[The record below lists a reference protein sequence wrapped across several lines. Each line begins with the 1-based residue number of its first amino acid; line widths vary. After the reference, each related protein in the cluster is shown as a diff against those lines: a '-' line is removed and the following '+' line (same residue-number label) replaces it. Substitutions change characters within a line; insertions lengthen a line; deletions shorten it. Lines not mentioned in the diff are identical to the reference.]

1 MMIINNAFENTVKQK
16 NDVVFFLKYLS
27 KLIDGILVSEQIK
40 QTIKKEVSILMNKG
54 VLPCLATIL
63 IGDDQA
69 SATYV
74 KNKQTAASKVG
85 ILTRD
90 IKLPE
95 NIDQEKLVSTINEL
109 NKDNSVHGILVQLPL
124 PHHIESSS
132 ITNVVNY
139 EKDVDGLTSYNLGL
153 LFEGT
158 PKLIPCTPLG
168 ILQLI
173 DFYNIDVNGMD
184 VAIINRSNLVGKP
197 LGILLMNRD
206 ATVTFF
212 HSKSRNLEDKLRNFD
227 CIITAVGD
235 RKKFTLKNNMVKDG
249 VIIFDVGISRTNGK
263 IQGDVDF
270 KCISE
275 KASYIT
281 PVPGGVG
288 PMTVTMLLKNTV
300 LAATNFYGKY
310 NN

>member
-1 MMIINNAFENTVKQK
+1 V
-16 NDVVFFLKYLS
+16 S
-27 KLIDGILVSEQIK
+27 GLI
-40 QTIKKEVSILMNKG
+40 NKG
-54 VLPCLATIL
+54 IRPCLATIL
-63 IGDDQA
+63 VGDNQA

-90 IKLPE
+90 FKLPE
-95 NIDQEKLVSTINEL
+95 NIEQEKLVSTINEL
-109 NKDNSVHGILVQLPL
+109 NKDRSVHGILVQLPL
-124 PHHIESSS
+124 PHHIETS
-132 ITNVVNY
+132 ITNLVNY

-168 ILQLI
+168 ILELI
-173 DFYNIDVNGMD
+173 DFYNIEVNGMD

-249 VIIFDVGISRTNGK
+249 AIIFDVGISRTNGK

-270 KCISE
+270 QSVSE

-300 LAATNFYGKY
+300 LAATIVNKKY

>member
-1 MMIINNAFENTVKQK
+1 M
-16 NDVVFFLKYLS
+16 S

-40 QTIKKEVSILMNKG
+40 QTIKKEVSILINKG
-54 VLPCLATIL
+54 ILPCLATIL
-63 IGDDQA
+63 VGDNQA

-90 IKLPE
+90 IKLPD

-124 PHHIESSS
+124 PHHIESS

-270 KCISE
+270 KSISE

-300 LAATNFYGKY
+300 LAATNFNGKY

>member
-1 MMIINNAFENTVKQK
+1 M
-16 NDVVFFLKYLS
+16 
-27 KLIDGILVSEQIK
+27 LVSQHIK
-40 QTIKKEVSILMNKG
+40 QTIRNEVSALANKG
-54 VLPCLATIL
+54 IKPCLATVL
-63 IGDDQA
+63 VGNNQA

-74 KNKQTAASKVG
+74 KNKQIAASSVG

-90 IKLPE
+90 FKLPE
-95 NIDQEKLVSTINEL
+95 NIIQDELVKRINEL
-109 NKDNSVHGILVQLPL
+109 NHDENVHGILIQLPL
-124 PHHIESSS
+124 PNQIETS
-132 ITNVVNY
+132 ITNMVNHD
-139 EKDVDGLTSYNLGL
+139 KDVDGLTSYNLGL
-153 LFEGT
+153 LLEGT

-168 ILQLI
+168 ILELL
-173 DFYNIDVNGMD
+173 DFYNINVRGID

-212 HSKSRNLEDKLRNFD
+212 HSKSKGMVDKLKNFD

-235 RKKFTLKNNMVKDG
+235 RQKFTLTSNMVKDG
-249 VIIFDVGISRTNGK
+249 AIIFDVGISRINGK

-270 KCISE
+270 KSVSE
-275 KASYIT
+275 RAGYIT

-300 LAATNFYGKY
+300 HAASLINKIS
-310 NN
+310 NH

>member
-1 MMIINNAFENTVKQK
+1 M
-16 NDVVFFLKYLS
+16 S
-27 KLIDGILVSEQIK
+27 KLIDGVLVSQQIK
-40 QTIKKEVSILMNKG
+40 QTIRSEVSGLINKG
-54 VLPCLATIL
+54 IRPCLATIL
-63 IGDDQA
+63 VGDNLA

-74 KNKQTAASKVG
+74 KNKQTAANNVG

-90 IKLPE
+90 FKLPE
-95 NIDQEKLVSTINEL
+95 TIKQDELLSTINEL
-109 NKDNSVHGILVQLPL
+109 NKDENVHGILVQLPL
-124 PHHIESSS
+124 PHHIETS
-132 ITNVVNY
+132 ITNMVNY
-139 EKDVDGLTSYNLGL
+139 EKDVDGLTSYNLGF
-153 LFEGT
+153 LFKGT

-168 ILQLI
+168 ILELL
-173 DFYNIDVNGMD
+173 DFYNIDVKGMD

-212 HSKSRNLEDKLRNFD
+212 HSKSKNLEDKLRNFD
-227 CIITAVGD
+227 CIITAVGN
-235 RKKFTLKNNMVKDG
+235 RQKFTLTSKMIKEGAV
-249 VIIFDVGISRTNGK
+249 IFDVGISRTNGK

-270 KCISE
+270 RSVSE

-288 PMTVTMLLKNTV
+288 PMTITMLLKNTV
-300 LAATNFYGKY
+300 LAASLKNKIR

>member
-1 MMIINNAFENTVKQK
+1 M
-16 NDVVFFLKYLS
+16 S

-40 QTIKKEVSILMNKG
+40 QTIKKEVSILINKG

-63 IGDDQA
+63 VGDDQA

-74 KNKQTAASKVG
+74 KNKQTAANKVG

-124 PHHIESSS
+124 PHHIESS

-139 EKDVDGLTSYNLGL
+139 KKDVDGLTSYNLGL

-249 VIIFDVGISRTNGK
+249 VIIFDVGISRKNGK

-270 KCISE
+270 KSISE

-300 LAATNFYGKY
+300 LAATNFNGKY

>member
-1 MMIINNAFENTVKQK
+1 M
-16 NDVVFFLKYLS
+16 
-27 KLIDGILVSEQIK
+27 LVSQHIQ
-40 QTIKKEVSILMNKG
+40 QTIRNEVSALAIKG
-54 VLPCLATIL
+54 IKPCLATVL
-63 IGDDQA
+63 VGNNQA

-74 KNKQTAASKVG
+74 KNKQIAASSVG
-85 ILTRD
+85 ILTSD
-90 IKLPE
+90 FKLPE
-95 NIDQEKLVSTINEL
+95 SISQDELVKRISEL
-109 NKDNSVHGILVQLPL
+109 NHDENVHGILIQLPL
-124 PHHIESSS
+124 PNQIETS
-132 ITNVVNY
+132 ITNMVNH

-153 LFEGT
+153 LLEGN

-168 ILQLI
+168 ILELL
-173 DFYNIDVNGMD
+173 DFYNINVRGID

-212 HSKSRNLEDKLRNFD
+212 HSKSKGMVDKLKNFD

-235 RKKFTLKNNMVKDG
+235 RQKFTLTSNMVKEG
-249 VIIFDVGISRTNGK
+249 AIIFDVGISRINGK

-270 KCISE
+270 KSVSE
-275 KASYIT
+275 RAGYIT

-300 LAATNFYGKY
+300 HAASLINKISSH
-310 NN
+310 

>member
-1 MMIINNAFENTVKQK
+1 M
-16 NDVVFFLKYLS
+16 S
-27 KLIDGILVSEQIK
+27 KLIDGVLVSQRIK
-40 QTIKKEVSILMNKG
+40 QTIRSEVSGLINKG
-54 VLPCLATIL
+54 IRPCLATIL
-63 IGDDQA
+63 VGDNQA

-74 KNKQTAASKVG
+74 KNKQTAANNVG

-90 IKLPE
+90 FKLPE
-95 NIDQEKLVSTINEL
+95 TIKQDELLSTINEL
-109 NKDNSVHGILVQLPL
+109 NKDENVHGILVQLPL
-124 PHHIESSS
+124 PHHIETS
-132 ITNVVNY
+132 ITNMVNY
-139 EKDVDGLTSYNLGL
+139 EKDVDGLTSYNLGFL
-153 LFEGT
+153 LEGT

-168 ILQLI
+168 ILELL
-173 DFYNIDVNGMD
+173 DFYNIDVEGMD

-212 HSKSRNLEDKLRNFD
+212 HSKSKNLEDKLRNFD
-227 CIITAVGD
+227 CIITAVGN
-235 RKKFTLKNNMVKDG
+235 RQKFTLTSKMIKEGAV
-249 VIIFDVGISRTNGK
+249 IFDVGISRTNGK

-270 KCISE
+270 RSVSE

-300 LAATNFYGKY
+300 LAASLKNKIR

>member
-1 MMIINNAFENTVKQK
+1 M
-16 NDVVFFLKYLS
+16 S
-27 KLIDGILVSEQIK
+27 KLIDGVLVSQQIK
-40 QTIKKEVSILMNKG
+40 QTIRSEVSGLINKG
-54 VLPCLATIL
+54 IRPCLATIL
-63 IGDDQA
+63 VGDNLA

-74 KNKQTAASKVG
+74 KNKQTAANNVG

-90 IKLPE
+90 FKLPE
-95 NIDQEKLVSTINEL
+95 TIKQDELLSTINEL
-109 NKDNSVHGILVQLPL
+109 NKDENVHGILVQLPL
-124 PHHIESSS
+124 PHHIETS
-132 ITNVVNY
+132 ITNMVNY
-139 EKDVDGLTSYNLGL
+139 EKDVDGLTSYNLGF
-153 LFEGT
+153 LFKGT

-168 ILQLI
+168 ILELL
-173 DFYNIDVNGMD
+173 DFYNIDVKGMD

-212 HSKSRNLEDKLRNFD
+212 HSKSKNLEDKLRNFD
-227 CIITAVGD
+227 CIITAVGN
-235 RKKFTLKNNMVKDG
+235 RQKFTLTSKMIKGGAV
-249 VIIFDVGISRTNGK
+249 IFDVGISRTNGK

-270 KCISE
+270 RSVSE

-300 LAATNFYGKY
+300 LAASLKNKITN
-310 NN
+310 N

>member
-1 MMIINNAFENTVKQK
+1 M
-16 NDVVFFLKYLS
+16 
-27 KLIDGILVSEQIK
+27 
-40 QTIKKEVSILMNKG
+40 
-54 VLPCLATIL
+54 
-63 IGDDQA
+63 
-69 SATYV
+69 
-74 KNKQTAASKVG
+74 
-85 ILTRD
+85 
-90 IKLPE
+90 
-95 NIDQEKLVSTINEL
+95 
-109 NKDNSVHGILVQLPL
+109 
-124 PHHIESSS
+124 
-132 ITNVVNY
+132 
-139 EKDVDGLTSYNLGL
+139 
-153 LFEGT
+153 
-158 PKLIPCTPLG
+158 
-168 ILQLI
+168 
-173 DFYNIDVNGMD
+173 DFYNIEVNGMD

-235 RKKFTLKNNMVKDG
+235 RKKFTLKNNMVRDG

-270 KCISE
+270 QAVSE

-300 LAATNFYGKY
+300 LAATISYRNY

>member
-1 MMIINNAFENTVKQK
+1 M
-16 NDVVFFLKYLS
+16 S

-40 QTIKKEVSILMNKG
+40 QTLKKEVSILINKG
-54 VLPCLATIL
+54 ILPCLATIL
-63 IGDDQA
+63 VGDDHA

-124 PHHIESSS
+124 PHHIESS
-132 ITNVVNY
+132 ITNAVNY

-153 LFEGT
+153 LFGGT
-158 PKLIPCTPLG
+158 PKIIPCTPLG

-212 HSKSRNLEDKLRNFD
+212 HSKSRNLENKLINFD

-249 VIIFDVGISRTNGK
+249 VVIFDVGISRTNGK

-270 KCISE
+270 EPISE

-300 LAATNFYGKY
+300 LAATNFNGKY

>member
-1 MMIINNAFENTVKQK
+1 M
-16 NDVVFFLKYLS
+16 
-27 KLIDGILVSEQIK
+27 LVSQHLK
-40 QTIKKEVSILMNKG
+40 QTIRNEVSALANKG
-54 VLPCLATIL
+54 IKPCLATVL
-63 IGDDQA
+63 VGNNQA

-74 KNKQTAASKVG
+74 KSKQIAASSVG

-90 IKLPE
+90 FKLPE
-95 NIDQEKLVSTINEL
+95 NISQEELVKTINEL
-109 NKDNSVHGILVQLPL
+109 NHDENVHGILIQLPL
-124 PHHIESSS
+124 PNQIETS
-132 ITNVVNY
+132 ITNMVNH

-153 LFEGT
+153 LLEGT
-158 PKLIPCTPLG
+158 PKLVPCTPLG
-168 ILQLI
+168 ILELL
-173 DFYNIDVNGMD
+173 DYYNINVKGID

-212 HSKSRNLEDKLRNFD
+212 HSKSKGMEDKLKNFD

-235 RKKFTLKNNMVKDG
+235 RQKFTLTSNMVKDG
-249 VIIFDVGISRTNGK
+249 ATIFDVGISRINGK

-270 KCISE
+270 KSVSE
-275 KASYIT
+275 RAGYIT

-300 LAATNFYGKY
+300 HAVSLINKIS
-310 NN
+310 NH

>member
-1 MMIINNAFENTVKQK
+1 M
-16 NDVVFFLKYLS
+16 
-27 KLIDGILVSEQIK
+27 LVSQHIK
-40 QTIKKEVSILMNKG
+40 QTIRNEVSALANKG
-54 VLPCLATIL
+54 IKPCLATVL
-63 IGDDQA
+63 VGNNQA

-74 KNKQTAASKVG
+74 KNKQIAASSVG

-90 IKLPE
+90 FKLPE
-95 NIDQEKLVSTINEL
+95 NISQEELVKTINEL
-109 NKDNSVHGILVQLPL
+109 NHDENVHGILIQLPL
-124 PHHIESSS
+124 PNQIETS
-132 ITNVVNY
+132 ITNMVNH

-153 LFEGT
+153 LLEGT
-158 PKLIPCTPLG
+158 PKLVPCTPLG
-168 ILQLI
+168 ILELL
-173 DFYNIDVNGMD
+173 DFYNINVKGID

-212 HSKSRNLEDKLRNFD
+212 HSKSKGMEDKLKNFD

-235 RKKFTLKNNMVKDG
+235 RQKFTLTSNMVKDG
-249 VIIFDVGISRTNGK
+249 AIIFDVGISRINGK

-270 KCISE
+270 KSVSE
-275 KASYIT
+275 RASYIT

-300 LAATNFYGKY
+300 HAASLINKIS
-310 NN
+310 NH

>member
-1 MMIINNAFENTVKQK
+1 MG
-16 NDVVFFLKYLS
+16 
-27 KLIDGILVSEQIK
+27 KLIDGILVSQHLK
-40 QTIKKEVSILMNKG
+40 HTIGNEVSALGNKG
-54 VLPCLATIL
+54 IKPCLATVL
-63 IGDDQA
+63 VGNNQA

-74 KNKQTAASKVG
+74 KNKQIAASSVG

-90 IKLPE
+90 FKLPE
-95 NIDQEKLVSTINEL
+95 NISQEELVKTINEL
-109 NKDNSVHGILVQLPL
+109 NHDENVHGILIQLPL
-124 PHHIESSS
+124 PNQIETS
-132 ITNVVNY
+132 ITNMVSH

-153 LFEGT
+153 LLEGT
-158 PKLIPCTPLG
+158 PKLVPCTPLG
-168 ILQLI
+168 ILELL
-173 DFYNIDVNGMD
+173 DYYNINVKGID

-212 HSKSRNLEDKLRNFD
+212 HSKSKGMEDKLKNFD

-235 RKKFTLKNNMVKDG
+235 RQKFTLTSNMVKDG
-249 VIIFDVGISRTNGK
+249 AIIFDVGISRINGK

-270 KCISE
+270 KSVSE
-275 KASYIT
+275 RAGYIT

-300 LAATNFYGKY
+300 HAASLINKIS
-310 NN
+310 NH

>member
-1 MMIINNAFENTVKQK
+1 M
-16 NDVVFFLKYLS
+16 
-27 KLIDGILVSEQIK
+27 LVSQHLK
-40 QTIKKEVSILMNKG
+40 QTIRNEVSALANKG
-54 VLPCLATIL
+54 IKPCLATVL
-63 IGDDQA
+63 VGNNQA

-74 KNKQTAASKVG
+74 KNKQIAASSVG

-90 IKLPE
+90 FKLPE
-95 NIDQEKLVSTINEL
+95 NISQEELVKTINEL
-109 NKDNSVHGILVQLPL
+109 NHDENVHGILIQLPL
-124 PHHIESSS
+124 PNQIETS
-132 ITNVVNY
+132 ITNMVNH

-153 LFEGT
+153 LLEGT
-158 PKLIPCTPLG
+158 PKLVPCTPLG
-168 ILQLI
+168 ILELL
-173 DFYNIDVNGMD
+173 DYYNINVKGID

-212 HSKSRNLEDKLRNFD
+212 HSKSKGMEDKLKNFD

-235 RKKFTLKNNMVKDG
+235 RQKFTLTSNMVKDG
-249 VIIFDVGISRTNGK
+249 AIIFDVGISRINGK

-270 KCISE
+270 KSVSE
-275 KASYIT
+275 RAEYIT

-300 LAATNFYGKY
+300 HAASLINKIS
-310 NN
+310 NH

>member
-1 MMIINNAFENTVKQK
+1 M
-16 NDVVFFLKYLS
+16 
-27 KLIDGILVSEQIK
+27 LVSQHLK
-40 QTIKKEVSILMNKG
+40 QTIRNEVSALANKG
-54 VLPCLATIL
+54 IKPCLATVL
-63 IGDDQA
+63 VGNNQA

-74 KNKQTAASKVG
+74 KSKQIAASSVG

-90 IKLPE
+90 FKLPE
-95 NIDQEKLVSTINEL
+95 NISQEELVKTINEL
-109 NKDNSVHGILVQLPL
+109 NHDENVHGILIQLPL
-124 PHHIESSS
+124 PNQIETS
-132 ITNVVNY
+132 ITNMVNH

-153 LFEGT
+153 LLEGT
-158 PKLIPCTPLG
+158 PKLVPCTPLG
-168 ILQLI
+168 ILELL
-173 DFYNIDVNGMD
+173 DFYNINVKGID

-212 HSKSRNLEDKLRNFD
+212 HSKSKGMEDKLKNFD

-235 RKKFTLKNNMVKDG
+235 RQKFTLTSNMVKDG
-249 VIIFDVGISRTNGK
+249 AIIFDVGISRINGK

-270 KCISE
+270 TSVSE
-275 KASYIT
+275 RAGYIT

-300 LAATNFYGKY
+300 HAVSLVNKIS
-310 NN
+310 NH

>member
-1 MMIINNAFENTVKQK
+1 
-16 NDVVFFLKYLS
+16 LS
-27 KLIDGILVSEQIK
+27 KLIDGVLVSQQIK
-40 QTIKKEVSILMNKG
+40 QTIRSEVSGLINKG
-54 VLPCLATIL
+54 IRPCLATIL
-63 IGDDQA
+63 VGDNQA
-69 SATYV
+69 SAIYV
-74 KNKQTAASKVG
+74 KNKQTAANNVG

-90 IKLPE
+90 FNLPE
-95 NIDQEKLVSTINEL
+95 TIKQDELLSTINEL
-109 NKDNSVHGILVQLPL
+109 NKDENVHGILVQLPL
-124 PHHIESSS
+124 PHHIETS
-132 ITNVVNY
+132 ITNMVNY
-139 EKDVDGLTSYNLGL
+139 EKDVDGLTSYNLGF
-153 LFEGT
+153 LFKGT

-168 ILQLI
+168 ILELL
-173 DFYNIDVNGMD
+173 DFYNIDVKGMD

-212 HSKSRNLEDKLRNFD
+212 HSKSKNLEDKLRNFD
-227 CIITAVGD
+227 CIITAVGN
-235 RKKFTLKNNMVKDG
+235 RQKFTLTSKMIKEGAV
-249 VIIFDVGISRTNGK
+249 IFDVGISRTNGK

-270 KCISE
+270 RSVSE

-300 LAATNFYGKY
+300 LAASLKNKIR

>member
-1 MMIINNAFENTVKQK
+1 M
-16 NDVVFFLKYLS
+16 
-27 KLIDGILVSEQIK
+27 LVSQHIK
-40 QTIKKEVSILMNKG
+40 QTIRNEVSALANKG
-54 VLPCLATIL
+54 IKPCLATVL
-63 IGDDQA
+63 VGNNQA

-74 KNKQTAASKVG
+74 KNKQIAASSVG

-90 IKLPE
+90 FKLPE
-95 NIDQEKLVSTINEL
+95 NIIQDKLVMKIKEL
-109 NKDNSVHGILVQLPL
+109 NHDENVHGILSQLPL
-124 PHHIESSS
+124 PNQIDTS
-132 ITNVVNY
+132 ITNMVNHD
-139 EKDVDGLTSYNLGL
+139 KDVDGLTSYNLGL
-153 LFEGT
+153 LLEGT

-168 ILQLI
+168 ILELL
-173 DFYNIDVNGMD
+173 DYYNINVMGID

-212 HSKSRNLEDKLRNFD
+212 HSKSKGMEDKLKKFD

-235 RKKFTLKNNMVKDG
+235 RQKFTLTSNMVKDG
-249 VIIFDVGISRTNGK
+249 AIIFDVGISRINGK

-270 KCISE
+270 KSVSE
-275 KASYIT
+275 RAGYIT

-300 LAATNFYGKY
+300 HAASLINKISSH
-310 NN
+310 

>member
-1 MMIINNAFENTVKQK
+1 M
-16 NDVVFFLKYLS
+16 
-27 KLIDGILVSEQIK
+27 LVSQHLK
-40 QTIKKEVSILMNKG
+40 QTIRNEVSALANKG
-54 VLPCLATIL
+54 IKPCLATVL
-63 IGDDQA
+63 VGNNQA

-74 KNKQTAASKVG
+74 KNKQIAASSVG

-90 IKLPE
+90 FKLPE
-95 NIDQEKLVSTINEL
+95 NIFQDELVKTIDEL
-109 NKDNSVHGILVQLPL
+109 NHDENVHGILIQLPL
-124 PHHIESSS
+124 PNQIETS
-132 ITNVVNY
+132 ITNMVNH

-153 LFEGT
+153 LLEGT

-168 ILQLI
+168 ILELL
-173 DFYNIDVNGMD
+173 DYYNINVMGID

-212 HSKSRNLEDKLRNFD
+212 HSKSKGMEDKLKNFD

-235 RKKFTLKNNMVKDG
+235 RQKFTLTSNMVKDG
-249 VIIFDVGISRTNGK
+249 AIIFDVGISRINGK

-270 KCISE
+270 KSVSE
-275 KASYIT
+275 RAGYIT

-300 LAATNFYGKY
+300 HAARLINKIS
-310 NN
+310 NH

>member
-1 MMIINNAFENTVKQK
+1 MG
-16 NDVVFFLKYLS
+16 
-27 KLIDGILVSEQIK
+27 KLIDGMLVSQHLK
-40 QTIKKEVSILMNKG
+40 QTIRNEVSALANKG
-54 VLPCLATIL
+54 IKPCLATVL
-63 IGDDQA
+63 VGNNQA

-74 KNKQTAASKVG
+74 KSKQIAASSVG

-90 IKLPE
+90 FKLPE
-95 NIDQEKLVSTINEL
+95 NISQEELVKTINEL
-109 NKDNSVHGILVQLPL
+109 NHDENVHGILIQLPL
-124 PHHIESSS
+124 PNQIETS
-132 ITNVVNY
+132 ITNMVNH

-153 LFEGT
+153 LLEGT
-158 PKLIPCTPLG
+158 PKLVPCTPLG
-168 ILQLI
+168 ILELL
-173 DFYNIDVNGMD
+173 DYYNINVKGID

-212 HSKSRNLEDKLRNFD
+212 HSKSKGMEDKLKNFD

-235 RKKFTLKNNMVKDG
+235 RQKFTLTSNMVKDG
-249 VIIFDVGISRTNGK
+249 AIIFDVGISRINGK

-270 KCISE
+270 KSVSE
-275 KASYIT
+275 RAGYIT

-300 LAATNFYGKY
+300 HAARLINKIS
-310 NN
+310 NH

>member
-1 MMIINNAFENTVKQK
+1 
-16 NDVVFFLKYLS
+16 LG
-27 KLIDGILVSEQIK
+27 KLIDGMLVSQHLK
-40 QTIKKEVSILMNKG
+40 QTIRNEVSALANKG
-54 VLPCLATIL
+54 IKPCLATVL
-63 IGDDQA
+63 VGNNQA

-74 KNKQTAASKVG
+74 KNKQIAASSVG

-90 IKLPE
+90 FKLPE
-95 NIDQEKLVSTINEL
+95 NISQEELVKTINEL
-109 NKDNSVHGILVQLPL
+109 NHDENVHGILIQLPL
-124 PHHIESSS
+124 PNQIETS
-132 ITNVVNY
+132 ITNMINH

-153 LFEGT
+153 LLEGT
-158 PKLIPCTPLG
+158 PKLVPCTPLG
-168 ILQLI
+168 ILELL
-173 DFYNIDVNGMD
+173 DYYNINVRGID

-212 HSKSRNLEDKLRNFD
+212 HSKSKGMEDKLKNFD

-235 RKKFTLKNNMVKDG
+235 RQKFTLTSYMVKDG
-249 VIIFDVGISRTNGK
+249 AIIFDVGISRINGK

-270 KCISE
+270 KSVSE
-275 KASYIT
+275 RAGYIT

-300 LAATNFYGKY
+300 HAVSLINKIS
-310 NN
+310 NH